1 MYMLLI
7 NVLVLVGSESEKF
20 TKVHMEPDENGKMV
34 PVGYNWDLF
43 EKVREKLSDRYKFL
57 VTYSDISHSDYAK
70 WVEQVASKKYDMVVG
85 AFMKTA
91 HRETVVN
98 FSTPTILDATS
109 ILHKQQDD
117 LLNDVRKIM
126 MKAIHLIGYIIVIG
140 IAMGVILYFGD
151 PKRAGRYQNL
161 KGKEFFL
168 RSVITGIASVFGEM
182 GFLSENTSLKSIP
195 GALLTVFMMIVS
207 FLLIMFTQAK
217 ITQKMLELDST
228 YHPNNV
234 RDKTFLI
241 FRGDPV
247 KEEFEQYHAKL
258 KEVDSDTSE
267 QLVDYYLEHEKEY
280 DGCIMPYADA
290 YFFQRTRTGLH
301 ISSDFGY
308 FTSHWIFNKGKA
320 NLLEDINATL
330 LLLKESGELKTMCT
344 SKLGGDWQVP
354 ICSLF

>member
-1 MYMLLI
+1 MSTI

-20 TKVHMEPDENGKMV
+20 TKIHMKEDSDGRMV
-34 PVGYNWDLF
+34 PDGYNWELF
-43 EKVREKLSDRYKFL
+43 SKIREKLEKRYKFL
-57 VTYSDISHSDYAK
+57 VTYSDVNHTDYSK
-70 WVEQVASKKYDMVVG
+70 WVEQTASKKYDMVVG

-109 ILHKQQDD
+109 ILHKKEDN

-126 MKAIHLIGYIIVIG
+126 MKAVHLIAYIIVIG
-140 IAMGVILYFGD
+140 IAMGVVLFFGD
-151 PKRAGRYQNL
+151 PQRAVRYQKM
-161 KGKEFFL
+161 KGNEFFL

-195 GALLTVFMMIVS
+195 GALITVFMMIVS

-217 ITQKMLELDST
+217 ITQKMLEIDST

-234 RDKTFLI
+234 RDKTFI
-241 FRGDPV
+241 MFQGDPM
-247 KEEFEQYHAKL
+247 KEQFEQYNARI
-258 KEVDSDTSE
+258 KEIDRNTSE
-267 QLVDYYLEHEKEY
+267 ELVDYYVDHQKEY
-280 DGCIMPYADA
+280 DGCILPYADA
-290 YFFQRTRTGLH
+290 YFFQQTQSGLT

-308 FTSHWIFNKGKA
+308 FTSHWIFNKTKT
-320 NLLEDINATL
+320 NLLEDVNAAL
-330 LLLKESGELKTMCT
+330 LLLKESGDLKTLCT
-344 SKLGGDWQVP
+344 SHMGGDWQVP

>member
-1 MYMLLI
+1 MLDI

-20 TKVHMEPDENGKMV
+20 TKVHMKQDNDGQMV
-34 PVGYNWDLF
+34 PDGYNWELF
-43 EKVREKLSDRYKFL
+43 SKVREKLEKRYKFL
-57 VTYSDISHSDYAK
+57 VTYSDVSQSDYSK
-70 WVEQVASKKYDMVVG
+70 WVEQTASKKYDMVVG

-91 HRETVVN
+91 QRETAVN

-109 ILHKQQDD
+109 ILHKKEDD

-126 MKAIHLIGYIIVIG
+126 VKAVHLIGYIIVVG
-140 IAMGVILYFGD
+140 IAMGVLLYFGD
-151 PKRAGRYQNL
+151 PQRAGRYQNL

-195 GALLTVFMMIVS
+195 GAIITVVMMIVS
-207 FLLIMFTQAK
+207 FLLIMFAQAK
-217 ITQKMLELDST
+217 ITQKMLEIDST

-234 RDKTFLI
+234 RDKTFLL

-247 KEEFEQYHAKL
+247 KEQFEKYNAKI
-258 KEVDSDTSE
+258 KEVDSNTSE
-267 QLVDYYLEHEKEY
+267 ELVDYYVEHQKEY
-280 DGCIMPYADA
+280 DGCILPYADA
-290 YFFQRTRTGLH
+290 YFFQRTRSGLT

-308 FTSHWIFNKGKA
+308 FTSHWIFNKTRT
-320 NLLEDINATL
+320 NLLEDVNATL
-330 LLLKESGELKTMCT
+330 LHLKEGGDLKTMCT
-344 SKLGGDWQVP
+344 SNMGGDWQVP